1 MIEIPEASVIAKQ
14 LNSEL
19 SGKIISYG
27 VAGTF
32 PNKFAWYSG
41 KSSEYTRRL
50 FERRIINSYNHASR
64 VFIELDDGL
73 ALIFGEGTGIS
84 VHEAGDSK
92 PRKHQLL
99 LEFADDSALSV
110 IIRMYGFILCENKD
124 TVTNK
129 YIIDAMIKPSPLSD
143 GFTPEYFNKLFTEH
157 ADSSLSTKAFL
168 ATEQRIPGI
177 GNGVLHD
184 ILFNAMI
191 HPKLKLR
198 DYNDEEAENLYN
210 SIKKTLEEM
219 ADKGGR
225 DTEKDIYGQ
234 KGGYKCIMSRNS
246 VGKECPRCGAIIEKQ
261 SYMGGSVYFCPVC
274 QRKE

>member
-1 MIEIPEASVIAKQ
+1 MIEIPEAKVIANQ

-19 SGKIISYG
+19 SGKIIRYG
-27 VAGTF
+27 VAATF

-50 FERRIINSYNHASR
+50 FERKIISTYRHASR
-64 VFIELDDGL
+64 IFIELDDGL
-73 ALIFGEGTGIS
+73 ALIFGEGTGINFL
-84 VHEAGDSK
+84 EAGITK

-99 LEFADDSALSV
+99 LEFDDESALSV
-110 IIRMYGFILCENKD
+110 IIRMYGFILCEDKD

-129 YIIDAMIKPSPLSD
+129 YIVGAMTKPSPLTD
-143 GFTPEYFNKLFTEH
+143 GFTSEYFITLFKEH

-198 DYNDEEAENLYN
+198 DYKDEEADNLYN
-210 SIKKTLEEM
+210 SIIFTLGEM

-225 DTEKDIYGQ
+225 DSQKDIYGQ
-234 KGGYKCIMSRNS
+234 KGGYKCIMGRNT

-261 SYMGGSVYFCPVC
+261 SYMGGSIYFCPDC
-274 QRKE
+274 QRRE